1 MKSSVN
7 EDRRAIRPFQ
17 FVSCMELREV
27 LGKRATDVP
36 RLLEL
41 MEEVPSDSIY
51 YHTHSYY
58 LRHAYAQTLYPNDF
72 ATWAALYAHDRILGE
87 RLGVLD
93 PFAYLSL
100 EALRQD
106 VIAIIDDH
114 LSHHPSVYRI
124 MGAEPF
130 DFVRSYVIEAPLD
143 RQAWTLSEFRNAVQE
158 VEAGALY
165 FHLCEARMRK
175 TPGFD
180 DFSHWLSAHDG
191 LNMPELAA
199 QVQRVVRLGLN
210 LEGMRARIVSL
221 CDGEL
226 KAHGGTA

>member
-1 MKSSVN
+1 MNPPAN
-7 EDRRAIRPFQ
+7 EYPRAMRPFQ

-27 LGKRATDVP
+27 IGKRATDIP

-72 ATWAALYAHDRILGE
+72 ATWAALHAHDRVLGE

-93 PFAYLSL
+93 PFSYLSP

-106 VIAIIDDH
+106 IIAILDEH

-124 MGAEPF
+124 TGAEPF
-130 DFVRSYVIEAPLD
+130 DFVRSYVIEAPLE
-143 RQAWTLSEFRNAVQE
+143 RQAWTLWDFRNVVHE
-158 VEAGALY
+158 VEVGALY

-180 DFSHWLSAHDG
+180 DFSHWLKAPEG
-191 LNMPELAA
+191 LNLPQLSA
-199 QVQRVVRLGLN
+199 QVERVVRLGLN
-210 LEGMRARIVSL
+210 LEGMRARIVAL

-226 KAHGGTA
+226 HKA